1 MTLRE
6 SIIPTKKPLAFTFSE
21 IPREKVD
28 VEIPWTIFN
37 DHTVKLDG
45 SLSSF
50 VPEFVTGDCKFLV
63 YEKSRKNDVN
73 SNTYC
78 SKRDNERNCG

>member
-28 VEIPWTIFN
+28 VEI
-37 DHTVKLDG
+37 LDNFQRSYRQIG
-45 SLSSF
+45 WI
-50 VPEFVTGDCKFLV
+50 LV
-63 YEKSRKNDVN
+63 VICSRIR
-73 SNTYC
+73 YW
-78 SKRDNERNCG
+78 